1 MFEEPG
7 LRDKVVLITGGSR
20 GIGRELVLRFAEEG
34 CEVAFLFLK
43 DERAAEEVSRECAA
57 KGRKPLARRADVR
70 DRQACEKV
78 VAEVVERWGRIDVL
92 VNNSA
97 VIRDNLL
104 AFFSEEEVRT
114 VLDTNVAGT
123 FNTIR
128 AVAPQMVVQR
138 SGRIINLSSAAAQKG
153 GRGQTN
159 YAASKGAIEA
169 LTRSLAVELAP
180 KKITVNA
187 VAPGVIE
194 TDMTRPLLSA
204 AGEEVKKKIL
214 LGRLGRP
221 EDVAPLVLFLASRF
235 GDYITGQVFHVDGG
249 FKME

>member
-7 LRDKVVLITGGSR
+7 LRDRVVLITGGSR
-20 GIGRELVLRFAEEG
+20 GIGRELVRRFAEEG
-34 CEVAFLFLK
+34 CEVAFLYLK
-43 DERAAEEVSRECAA
+43 DERAAEEVCRECAA
-57 KGRKPLARRADVR
+57 KGREILARRADVR
-70 DRQACEKV
+70 DRTACEKA
-78 VAEVVERWGRIDVL
+78 VAEVVERWRRIDVL

-114 VLDTNVAGT
+114 VMDTNVVGA
-123 FNTIR
+123 FNVIR

-138 SGRIINLSSAAAQKG
+138 SGRIINVSSAAATKG

-194 TDMTRPLLSA
+194 TDMTRQLLSTA
-204 AGEEVKKKIL
+204 AEEVKKKVL
-214 LGRLGRP
+214 LARLGRP